1 MCYGGISASVEHR
14 HAGILDDLLLPDEAA
29 KIRLVDVEPCDRLDA
44 ALELQKRED
53 RRHQLEDDGI
63 VFELGPYARDACRKN
78 ATVGADHRVA
88 KRRPAAIAS
97 PPPRLLHDPRLLAK
111 LIALQN

>member
-53 RRHQLEDDGI
+53 RRHQLEDDGF
-63 VFELGPYARDACRKN
+63 VFDLGPYARDACRKN
-78 ATVGADHRVA
+78 ATVVADHRVA
-88 KRRPAAIAS
+88 KSRPAAGAAPA
-97 PPPRLLHDPRLLAK
+97 PPLLDDTRLIDELR
-111 LIALQN
+111 